1 MPTWG
6 EILTELGQDPQPDG
20 SPNFDVV
27 RRKYLT
33 QLHELTGRNT
43 VVYASDWMSPGN
55 AGAITAIL
63 LQDMQGLMEVFR
75 SLPGPQLDLILHSP
89 GGDPTAAA
97 SLVAYMRQKYDDVR
111 VFVPLAAM
119 SAATMWALSA
129 DRIVMGKHSQLG
141 PIDPQ
146 LQMPQGMV
154 PAAALRRQFETA
166 QAECAGDPSKLSAWL
181 PTLQQYFPG
190 LLEIC
195 ADAERL
201 GRELVGQWLERW
213 MFRGR
218 TDAAE
223 LAAAAADYFA
233 NDRIHIAHSRGINR
247 DDLRTLGLVVD
258 ELEDDA
264 ALQDAVLSVHHATML
279 TLSMTPSAKIIEN
292 HLGRA
297 YVSSANM
304 MPMPFQFLGPMPP
317 PGMPPQ
323 PTPGT

>member
-6 EILTELGQDPQPDG
+6 EILVEIGASAVPGGQPDLDG
-20 SPNFDVV
+20 V
-27 RRKYLT
+27 RRKYLL

-43 VVYASDWMSPGN
+43 VVYAADWMAPGSG
-55 AGAITAIL
+55 GAITSIL

-75 SLPGPQLDLILHSP
+75 DLPGPSLDLILHSP

-97 SLVAYMRQKYDDVR
+97 SLVSYMRQKYDDVR

-119 SAATMWALSA
+119 SAATMWALAA

-154 PAAALRRQFETA
+154 PAAALRKQFEEA
-166 QAECAGDPSKLSAWL
+166 QRECAEDPTKLSAWL

-195 ADAERL
+195 KDAEKL
-201 GRELVGQWLERW
+201 GKTLVAQWLAQY
-213 MFRGR
+213 MFRER
-218 TDAAE
+218 PDAEE
-223 LAAAAADYFA
+223 LGYAAADYFS
-233 NDRIHIAHSRGINR
+233 NTEIHIAHSRGIMR
-247 DDLRTLGLVVD
+247 DDLRELGLVVD
-258 ELEDDA
+258 DLEDEP
-264 ALQDAVLSVHHATML
+264 ALQDAVLSVHHAMMHTLTM
-279 TLSMTPSAKIIEN
+279 SSCAKIIEN

-297 YVSSANM
+297 FVNQAAM
-304 MPMPFQFLGPMPP
+304 MQLPFNFVPAR
-317 PGMPPQ
+317 PQ
-323 PTPGT
+323 

>member
-1 MPTWG
+1 MPTWSEVLQEAG
-6 EILTELGQDPQPDG
+6 STLTPAGAPD
-20 SPNFDVV
+20 FDAV
-27 RRKYLT
+27 RRKYLRE
-33 QLHELTGRNT
+33 LHALTGRNV
-43 VVYASDWMSPGN
+43 VVYASDWMAPGN

-75 SLPGPQLDLILHSP
+75 SMPGPSLDLILHSP
-89 GGDPTAAA
+89 GGDPTAVA

-166 QAECAGDPSKLSAWL
+166 QAECAADPSKLSAWL

-201 GRELVGQWLERW
+201 GRELVAQWLENY

-218 TDAAE
+218 PDAAT
-223 LAAAAADYFA
+223 LASAAADYFA
-233 NDRIHIAHSRGINR
+233 DDRIHVSHSRGIYR
-247 DDLRTLGLVVD
+247 DVLRDLGLLVED
-258 ELEDDA
+258 LEDDA
-264 ALQDAVLSVHHATML
+264 GLQDAVLSVHHATMITL
-279 TLSMTPSAKIIEN
+279 TGTPSAKIIEN

-297 YVSSANM
+297 YVNASSVM
-304 MPMPFQFLGPMPP
+304 TIPFGLAPP
-317 PGMPPQ
+317 PPSL
-323 PTPGT
+323 PTAP